1 MIREVLA
8 RSLLQ
13 QRLVNDTSRNSEA
26 EMPDQGDKFIIANF
40 SGFFGDRFAAAKE
53 MIAGGPIDVLTGDY
67 LAELTMAI
75 LLRQTLK
82 DPNKGY
88 AHTFL
93 KQMEGVMGPC
103 LDKKV
108 KVVSNAGGLNPKA
121 LAEELGKAAEQLG
134 LHPKIAYIEGDN
146 LMPRLAELQEQGEAF
161 VHLDK
166 GIPLKEIEAQP
177 ITANAYLGGW
187 GIVRALE
194 EGADIVVGGRLADA
208 SVVLGPAAWRFGWKP
223 TDWDRLAGA
232 AVAGHIIECSG
243 QACGGNYSFVDEIP
257 SYHDVGFPI
266 VEMHEDGSFVI
277 TKHPGTGGLV
287 SVGTV
292 TAQLLYEVREPKYLT
307 PDVGARFDTIRISRQ
322 GPDRVAI
329 DGVRGEAPMKTT
341 KVCINN
347 MAGHS
352 SSMTL
357 LLAGLDIEKKAR
369 IVEDT
374 LFQSLG
380 GKDAFQVAE
389 VHLIR
394 SDKEDPPS
402 NEEAYAYLRMSVMD
416 PDPKKVAMFST
427 KFIELALCSVPGLAL
442 TAPPDRGRPVI
453 QHWPALV
460 SMDKVP
466 QKVVV
471 GEETFTIEPLR
482 FEETGAAPEPLDVK
496 IPPVPAGETVTAPL
510 GRLFAA
516 RSGDKGG
523 NANLGIWGK
532 TPESYAF
539 LQGLLTVEKLKALLP
554 DMAVYDIER
563 YELPNLLALNFYI
576 KGVLGDGVSASLRM
590 DPQAKTLGEY
600 LRTKIVDIPKSLVE

>member
-1 MIREVLA
+1 MT
-8 RSLLQ
+8 
-13 QRLVNDTSRNSEA
+13 DH
-26 EMPDQGDKFIIANF
+26 GDKFIVANF
-40 SGFFGDRFAAAKE
+40 SGFFGDRFTAAEE
-53 MIAGGPIDVLTGDY
+53 MINGGPIDVLTGDY

-93 KQMEGVMGPC
+93 RQMEKVMGPC
-103 LDKKV
+103 LDKKI
-108 KVVSNAGGLNPKA
+108 KVVSNAGGLTPGA
-121 LAEELGKAAEQLG
+121 LAHELEKVAEELG

-161 VHLDK
+161 EHLDK
-166 GIPLKEIEAQP
+166 GIPLKDTEGQP

-187 GIVRALE
+187 GIVKALE

-208 SVVLGPAAWRFGWKP
+208 AVVMGPTAWRFGWKP
-223 TDWDRLAGA
+223 NDWDRLAGA

-243 QACGGNYSFVDEIP
+243 QACGGNYSFVDEVP
-257 SYHDVGFPI
+257 SYHNVGFPLA
-266 VEMHEDGSFVI
+266 EMHEDGSFVI

-292 TAQLLYEVREPKYLT
+292 TAQLLYEIREPKYLT
-307 PDVGARFDTIRISRQ
+307 PDVGARFDTVGISEE

-329 DGVRGEAPMKTT
+329 EGVRGEPPLETT

-347 MAGHS
+347 MAGHCN
-352 SSMTL
+352 SMTL
-357 LLAGLDIEKKAR
+357 LVAGLDIEKKAR

-380 GKDAFQVAE
+380 GKDLFQVAE
-389 VHLIR
+389 VQLIR
-394 SDKEDPPS
+394 SDKEDPAS
-402 NEEAYAYLRMSVMD
+402 NEEAYATLRMSVKD

-427 KFIELALCSVPGLAL
+427 KFIELALCNVPGLSL
-442 TAPPDRGRPVI
+442 TAPPDKGRPVI
-453 QHWPALV
+453 QHWPTLV

-471 GEETFTIEPLR
+471 GEEAFAIDPVR
-482 FEETGAAPEPLDVK
+482 FEESGAVPEPLDVR
-496 IPPVPAGETVTAPL
+496 IPPVPAGETVAAPL

-532 TPESYAF
+532 TLESYAF
-539 LQGLLTVEKLKALLP
+539 LQDFLTVEKLKALLP
-554 DMAVYDIER
+554 DMAVYEIER
-563 YELPNLLALNFYI
+563 HELPNLLALNFYI

-600 LRTKIVDIPKSLVE
+600 LRTRVVEFPKSLIE

>member
-1 MIREVLA
+1 MGA
-8 RSLLQ
+8 
-13 QRLVNDTSRNSEA
+13 
-26 EMPDQGDKFIIANF
+26 QGEKFIVANF

-53 MIAGGPIDVLTGDY
+53 MIEGGPIDVLTGDY

-75 LLRQTLK
+75 LLRQTFK

-93 KQMEGVMGPC
+93 KQMEKVMGPC
-103 LDKKV
+103 LDKKI

-121 LAEELGKAAEQLG
+121 LADELGKVANELG

-166 GIPLKEIEAQP
+166 GIPLKDTEGQP

-187 GIVRALE
+187 GIVKALE

-208 SVVLGPAAWRFGWKP
+208 AVVMGPTAWRFGWKP
-223 TDWDRLAGA
+223 DDWDRLAGA

-243 QACGGNYSFVDEIP
+243 QASGGNYSFIDEIP
-257 SYHDVGFPI
+257 SYQNVGFPI
-266 VEMHEDGSFVI
+266 AEMHEDGSFVI

-292 TAQLLYEVREPKYLT
+292 TAQLLYEIREPRYLT
-307 PDVGARFDTIRISRQ
+307 PDVGTRFDTIAISQQ

-329 DGVRGEAPMKTT
+329 DGVRGEPPTDTT

-347 MAGHS
+347 MAGHMN
-352 SSMTL
+352 SMTL
-357 LLAGLDIEKKAR
+357 LVAGLDIEKKAR
-369 IVEDT
+369 IVEES

-389 VHLIR
+389 VQLIR
-394 SDKEDPPS
+394 SDKENPSS
-402 NEEAYAYLRMSVMD
+402 NEEAYAHLRMSVMD

-427 KFIELALCSVPGLAL
+427 RFVELALCTVPGLAM
-442 TAPPDRGRPVI
+442 TAPPDKGRPVI

-466 QKVVV
+466 QKVVIGDDCFEIAPV
-471 GEETFTIEPLR
+471 R
-482 FEETGAAPEPLDVK
+482 FEQTGAVPETMAGR
-496 IPPVPAGETVTAPL
+496 IPAVPGGETVAAPL
-510 GRLFAA
+510 GRVFAA

-532 TPESYAF
+532 TAESYAF
-539 LQGLLTVEKLKALLP
+539 LQDFLTVERLKALLP
-554 DMAVYDIER
+554 DMAGYDIER
-563 YELPNLLALNFYI
+563 YELPNLFALNFYI

-600 LRTKIVDIPKSLVE
+600 LRTKIVDIPKSLIE

>member
-1 MIREVLA
+1 ML
-8 RSLLQ
+8 
-13 QRLVNDTSRNSEA
+13 
-26 EMPDQGDKFIIANF
+26 DQGDKFIIANF

-53 MIAGGPIDVLTGDY
+53 MIEGGPIDVLTGDY

-93 KQMEGVMGPC
+93 KQMERVMGQC
-103 LDKKV
+103 LDKKI

-121 LAEELGKAAEQLG
+121 LAEELKKAADELG
-134 LHPKIAYIEGDN
+134 LHPRIAYIEGDN
-146 LMPRLAELQEQGEAF
+146 LMPRLTDLQEQGEAF

-166 GIPLKEIEAQP
+166 GIPLKDVEAQP

-208 SVVLGPAAWRFGWKP
+208 AVVMGPTAWRFGWQP
-223 TDWDRLAGA
+223 EDWDRLAGA

-257 SYHDVGFPI
+257 SYHNVGFPI
-266 VEMHEDGSFVI
+266 AEMHEDGSFVI

-292 TAQLLYEVREPKYLT
+292 TAQLLYEIRGPKYLT
-307 PDVGARFDTIRISRQ
+307 PDVGVRFDTIRISQQ

-329 DGVRGEAPMKTT
+329 DGVRGEAPTKTT

-352 SSMTL
+352 NSMTL

-389 VHLIR
+389 VELIR

-453 QHWPALV
+453 RHWPTLV

-466 QKVVV
+466 QKVVIGDETIAIDPV
-471 GEETFTIEPLR
+471 RFGENGT
-482 FEETGAAPEPLDVK
+482 APEPLAVK
-496 IPPVPAGETVTAPL
+496 IPPVPVGETVAAPL

-539 LQGLLTVEKLKALLP
+539 LRSFVTVEKLKALLP

-600 LRTKIVDIPKSLVE
+600 LRTKIVDTPQSLIE